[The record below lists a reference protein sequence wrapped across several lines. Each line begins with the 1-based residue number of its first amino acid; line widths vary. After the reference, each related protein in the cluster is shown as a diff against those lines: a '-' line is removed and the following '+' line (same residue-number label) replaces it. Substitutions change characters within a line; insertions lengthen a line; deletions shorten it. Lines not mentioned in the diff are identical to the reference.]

1 MQTDFSIDT
10 EAIKYSNLSPKT
22 CQNERM
28 LAAEALEMIENYKIQ
43 MLPIVDK
50 KGVVK
55 GVLHLH
61 DLVEAGIKR

>member
-1 MQTDFSIDT
+1 MQTDFSIES
-10 EAIKYSNLSPKT
+10 EALKYANLAPKT

-28 LAAEALEMIENYKIQ
+28 LAAEALELIENHKIQ
-43 MLPIVDK
+43 MLPIVDES
-50 KGVVK
+50 GRVK